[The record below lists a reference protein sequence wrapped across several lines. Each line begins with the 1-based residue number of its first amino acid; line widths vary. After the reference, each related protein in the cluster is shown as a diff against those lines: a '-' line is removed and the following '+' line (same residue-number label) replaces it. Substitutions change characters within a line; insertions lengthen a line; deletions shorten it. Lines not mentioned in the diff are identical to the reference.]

1 MRRDEFGEMRAF
13 LEVAKERSFTKAAAR
28 MGVTA
33 SALSHTIK
41 ALEAR
46 LGVRLLARTTRD
58 VAPTV
63 AGERLRAGIEPHFA
77 GIAAQVVALSNL
89 SGQLS
94 GEIRIVCTDDSVD
107 TVFRPRL
114 PQFLADHPG
123 IKVELV
129 VDNAYSNIV
138 ESQFDA
144 GVRLGES
151 IAKDMVAVR
160 IGPDVTYCIV
170 GSPAYF
176 AHRPPPATPQALIE
190 HDCINYRLATAGSV
204 YAWEL
209 REGDREFSVRV
220 EGQLTLNNTGPVVQ
234 AALDGV
240 GLAYVPKDLV
250 QDHLDAGKLR
260 DILAP
265 WCPTFQGYHLYY
277 PSRRH
282 RSLAFAAFLEAF
294 QFRSNR

>member
-1 MRRDEFGEMRAF
+1 MRRDEFAEMRAF
-13 LEVAKERSFTKAAAR
+13 LEVARDRSFTKAAAR
-28 MGVTA
+28 IGVTT

-46 LGVRLLARTTRD
+46 LGVRLLSRTTRD
-58 VAPTV
+58 VAPTA

-77 GIAAQVVALSNL
+77 GIAAQVEALGDL
-89 SGQLS
+89 SGQLT
-94 GEIRIVCTDDSVD
+94 GQVRIVCTDDAFD

-114 PQFLADHPG
+114 PQFLADHSG

-129 VDNAYSNIV
+129 VDNAFSNIV

-144 GVRLGES
+144 GVRWGES
-151 IAKDMVAVR
+151 IARDMIAVR
-160 IGPDVTYCIV
+160 IGPDVNYCIV

-176 AHRPPPATPQALIE
+176 ARRPAPTTPQALTE
-190 HDCINYRLATAGSV
+190 HDCINYRLPTAGSV

-209 REGDREFSVRV
+209 RDHDREFSVRV

-234 AALDGV
+234 AALDGI
-240 GLAYVPKDLV
+240 GLAYVPRELVKDYLQAGRL
-250 QDHLDAGKLR
+250 QDVLSR
-260 DILAP
+260 

-282 RSLAFAAFLEAF
+282 HSPAFGSFVEAF
-294 QFRSNR
+294 RYRAE

>member
-1 MRRDEFGEMRAF
+1 MRRDEFAEMRAF
-13 LEVAKERSFTKAAAR
+13 LEVARDRSFTKAAAR
-28 MGVTA
+28 MGVTT

-46 LGVRLLARTTRD
+46 LGVRLLSRTTRD
-58 VAPTV
+58 VAPTA

-77 GIAAQVVALSNL
+77 GIAAQVEALGDL
-89 SGQLS
+89 SGQLT
-94 GEIRIVCTDDSVD
+94 GQVRIVCTDDAFD

-114 PQFLADHPG
+114 PQFLTDHSG

-129 VDNAYSNIV
+129 VDNAFSNIV

-144 GVRLGES
+144 GVRWGES
-151 IAKDMVAVR
+151 IAKDMIAVR
-160 IGPDVTYCIV
+160 IGPDVNYCIV

-176 AHRPPPATPQALIE
+176 TRRPAPETPQALTE
-190 HDCINYRLATAGSV
+190 HDCINYRLPTAGSV

-209 REGDREFSVRV
+209 RDDDREFSVRV

-234 AALDGV
+234 AALDGI
-240 GLAYVPKDLV
+240 GLAYVPRELV
-250 QDHLDAGKLR
+250 KDHLQAGRLQDVLSR
-260 DILAP
+260 

-282 RSLAFAAFLEAF
+282 HSPAFGTFVEAL
-294 QFRSNR
+294 RYRAE

>member
-1 MRRDEFGEMRAF
+1 MRRDEFAEMRAF
-13 LEVAKERSFTKAAAR
+13 LEVAKDRSFTKAAAR
-28 MGVTA
+28 MGVTT

-41 ALEAR
+41 ALETR
-46 LGVRLLARTTRD
+46 LGVRLLSRTTRD
-58 VAPTV
+58 VAPTA

-77 GIAAQVVALSNL
+77 GIAAQVEAIGDLI
-89 SGQLS
+89 GQPT
-94 GEIRIVCTDDSVD
+94 GRVRIVCTDDAFD
-107 TVFRPRL
+107 MVFRPRL

-129 VDNAYSNIV
+129 IDNAFSNIV

-144 GVRLGES
+144 GVRWGES
-151 IAKDMVAVR
+151 IAKDMIAVR
-160 IGPDVTYCIV
+160 IGPDVNYCIV

-176 AHRPPPATPQALIE
+176 VRRPPPTTPQDLTE
-190 HDCINYRLATAGSV
+190 HDCINYRLPTAGAV

-209 REGDREFSVRV
+209 REEDREFSVRV

-234 AALDGV
+234 AALDGI
-240 GLAYVPKDLV
+240 GLAYVPRALV
-250 QDHLDAGKLR
+250 KGHLEAGRLQDVLSR
-260 DILAP
+260 

-282 RSLAFAAFLEAF
+282 HSPAFGTFVEAF
-294 QFRSNR
+294 RYRAP

>member
-1 MRRDEFGEMRAF
+1 MRRDEFTEMRAF

-28 MGVTA
+28 MGVTT

-41 ALEAR
+41 GLEAR
-46 LGVRLLARTTRD
+46 LGVRLLSRTTRD
-58 VAPTV
+58 VAPTA

-77 GIAAQVVALSNL
+77 GIAAEVVALGHLSEEL
-89 SGQLS
+89 SGQV
-94 GEIRIVCTDDSVD
+94 RIVCTDDAVD

-114 PQFLADHPG
+114 PRFLADHPG
-123 IKVELV
+123 IKVELM
-129 VDNAYSNIV
+129 VDNGYSNIV
-138 ESQFDA
+138 ESQFDG

-160 IGPDVTYCIV
+160 IGPDVLYCIV
-170 GSPAYF
+170 GSPDYF
-176 AHRPPPATPQALIE
+176 ARRPAPRTPQALTE
-190 HDCINYRLATAGSV
+190 HECINYRLPTAGSV

-209 REGDREFSVRV
+209 RDGEREFSVRV
-220 EGQLTLNNTGPVVQ
+220 EGQLTMNNTGPVVQ

-240 GLAYVPKDLV
+240 GLAYVPRDLV
-250 QDHLDAGKLR
+250 KDQLKALALR
-260 DILAP
+260 EVLAR

-282 RSLAFAAFLEAF
+282 HSAAFSAF
-294 QFRSNR
+294 VEVFRYRA

>member
-1 MRRDEFGEMRAF
+1 MRRDEFAEMRAF

-28 MGVTA
+28 MGVTT

-46 LGVRLLARTTRD
+46 LGVRLLSRTTRD
-58 VAPTV
+58 VAPTA
-63 AGERLRAGIEPHFA
+63 AGERLRAGIEPHFE
-77 GIAAQVVALSNL
+77 GIAAQVQALGDLSEQL
-89 SGQLS
+89 SGQL
-94 GEIRIVCTDDSVD
+94 RIVCTDDSVD

-114 PQFLADHPG
+114 PQFLADHPA
-123 IKVELV
+123 IQVELV

-160 IGPDVTYCIV
+160 IGSDVTYCIV
-170 GSPAYF
+170 GSPAYL
-176 AHRPPPATPQALIE
+176 ARRPAPATPQELTE
-190 HDCINYRLATAGSV
+190 HDCINYRLPTAGSV

-209 REGDREFSVRV
+209 RDEDREFSVRV

-240 GLAYVPKDLV
+240 GLAYVPRDLV
-250 QDHLDAGKLR
+250 KDHLEARTLR
-260 DILAP
+260 DVLSR

-282 RSLAFAAFLEAF
+282 HSPAFGAFVEAF
-294 QFRSNR
+294 RYRSH

>member
-1 MRRDEFGEMRAF
+1 MKRDEFAEMRAF

-28 MGVTA
+28 MGVTT

-46 LGVRLLARTTRD
+46 LGVRLLSRTTRD
-58 VAPTV
+58 VAPTA

-77 GIAAQVVALSNL
+77 GIAAQVDALGNL
-89 SGQLS
+89 TGQLS
-94 GEIRIVCTDDSVD
+94 GQVRIVCTDDSVD

-114 PQFLADHPG
+114 PGFLADHPG

-170 GSPAYF
+170 GSPAYL
-176 AHRPPPATPQALIE
+176 ARRPAPRTPQGLTE
-190 HDCINYRLATAGSV
+190 HDCINYRLPTAGSV

-209 REGDREFSVRV
+209 RDGEREFSVRV
-220 EGQLTLNNTGPVVQ
+220 EGPLTMNNTGPVVQ

-240 GLAYVPKDLV
+240 GLAYVPRDLV
-250 QDHLDAGKLR
+250 RDHLQAGRLR
-260 DILAP
+260 DVLAP

-282 RSLAFAAFLEAF
+282 HSPAFGAFVEAF
-294 QFRSNR
+294 RHRAE